1 MHAETL
7 QIFHTMFKFTLVAIG
22 TKIFKMADAI
32 LKTLVTTVIFFPK
45 LWNFKYERMN
55 NFVEKYV

>member
-1 MHAETL
+1 MRKL
-7 QIFHTMFKFTLVAIG
+7 YKFFIQCIYIIFTLVAIG

-32 LKTLVTTVIFFPK
+32 LKTHDRNVFSKNMELST
-45 LWNFKYERMN
+45 YERIN

>member
-32 LKTLVTTVIFFPK
+32 LKTLVTTEMFFPK
-45 LWNFKYERMN
+45 IWN
-55 NFVEKYV
+55 